1 MPHENNQAQQPNM
14 TPDEAAA
21 SLAFATMLS
30 EQMMPK
36 DAPEAPATPET
47 APGQEEALN
56 LEEMPV
62 EEEMPEEKPEKEDTE
77 TRIAKMETMM
87 AEMKGMM
94 EKMMETKHG
103 ETE

>member
-1 MPHENNQAQQPNM
+1 MNEEQMQQPNM

-21 SLAFATMLS
+21 SLSFATMLS
-30 EQMMPK
+30 EGMMPQ
-36 DAPEAPATPET
+36 APQEAPVSSET
-47 APGQEEALN
+47 APGSEETPEQEELP
-56 LEEMPV
+56 M
-62 EEEMPEEKPEKEDTE
+62 EEEMPEEKPEEDTE
-77 TRIAKMETMM
+77 IRIAKMETMM